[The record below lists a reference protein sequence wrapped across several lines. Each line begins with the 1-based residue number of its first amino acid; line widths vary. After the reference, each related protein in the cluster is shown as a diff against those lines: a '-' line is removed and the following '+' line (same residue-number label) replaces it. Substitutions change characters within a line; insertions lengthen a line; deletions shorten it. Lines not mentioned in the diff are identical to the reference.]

1 MDCVERMSIVC
12 YFRENMKELGS
23 WEYETLR
30 RDFVEAR
37 RLNQDHPEWR
47 PLWNGVS
54 PNMWESKEW
63 YKFIEGMPDK
73 DGKDMLDDVVN
84 PVDTVIEIDD
94 DEDIKK
100 ALRPEITKEQLGMVI
115 EHLMEAIEGMI
126 EMPEEE
132 EEGEEMEGEEME
144 APENPA
150 PVGDPMKNEVNWP
163 VTKAYENCGCETC
176 KAKNISCTST
186 LHKSMTIVQLLWR
199 MCRNG

>member
-1 MDCVERMSIVC
+1 MLVANHAAIHGNTEILPPTDDCCMDCVERMSIVC

-73 DGKDMLDDVVN
+73 DGKDMLARYH
-84 PVDTVIEIDD
+84 PE
-94 DEDIKK
+94 
-100 ALRPEITKEQLGMVI
+100 ALETKPTSL
-115 EHLMEAIEGMI
+115 EAFF
-126 EMPEEE
+126 
-132 EEGEEMEGEEME
+132 
-144 APENPA
+144 
-150 PVGDPMKNEVNWP
+150 
-163 VTKAYENCGCETC
+163 
-176 KAKNISCTST
+176 S
-186 LHKSMTIVQLLWR
+186 
-199 MCRNG
+199 